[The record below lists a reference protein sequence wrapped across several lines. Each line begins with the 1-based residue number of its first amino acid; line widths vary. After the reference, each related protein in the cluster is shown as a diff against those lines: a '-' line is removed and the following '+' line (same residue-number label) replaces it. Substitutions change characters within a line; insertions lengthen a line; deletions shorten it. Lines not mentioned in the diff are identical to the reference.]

1 MTDALSPTV
10 PAGWYPDPWG
20 SASQRWWDGTA
31 WSENLYPHPDA
42 QPEEQSEPRAE
53 HVVAEPVPVGA
64 QERDAS
70 AASDEDYVPV
80 AVRSTFEPATSYR
93 DAAAP
98 TLNSPYPSRRA
109 LRELATAASDEHAAA
124 MTEDAPM
131 QSEPHEAAIVG
142 GLPAFTQAPEFSPEP
157 VSALPPPVWQDPV
170 AETEPEP
177 EPVEKPV
184 AEAVIESPQDAAAA
198 PAATEPAASEPAAP
212 ELGFVAAEEPAAAP
226 NSAPVENVDDDWAA
240 SLARWDDVDTTSAPP
255 DALPIFGDAPPVSY
269 SQRAMKYQPMHGRT
283 SPVWLI
289 VFMPVLHALCVVGS
303 VYVFPGLLELDATI
317 ALMPAEAAALAMLP
331 VLRDWLLFA
340 LLPLSIAF
348 WVFTFIMGFQDR
360 ARLRLLGHDT
370 TASPWWIV
378 LSPLVYLIVR
388 SVRVRQCTGRRGSG
402 PLTTYICLYIAP
414 PIAIIVASVVTSALY
429 GAIPS

>member
-1 MTDALSPTV
+1 
-10 PAGWYPDPWG
+10 
-20 SASQRWWDGTA
+20 
-31 WSENLYPHPDA
+31 
-42 QPEEQSEPRAE
+42 
-53 HVVAEPVPVGA
+53 
-64 QERDAS
+64 
-70 AASDEDYVPV
+70 
-80 AVRSTFEPATSYR
+80 
-93 DAAAP
+93 
-98 TLNSPYPSRRA
+98 
-109 LRELATAASDEHAAA
+109 
-124 MTEDAPM
+124 
-131 QSEPHEAAIVG
+131 
-142 GLPAFTQAPEFSPEP
+142 
-157 VSALPPPVWQDPV
+157 VWQDPV

-184 AEAVIESPQDAAAA
+184 AEAVIESPQDAVAA

-317 ALMPAEAAALAMLP
+317 ALTPSGAAALAMLP

-340 LLPLSIAF
+340 LLPLSVAF

-370 TASPWWIV
+370 TASPWWIA
-378 LSPLVYLIVR
+378 LNPLIYLIVR

-402 PLTTYICLYIAP
+402 PLTTYLCLYIAP
-414 PIAIIVASVVTSALY
+414 PPGSGTRELHHAGPRHTQSAISGCAASPAGHAGLRTGGSARASPQCSRP
-429 GAIPS
+429 GRNTWRWCVRNHQRVIRGRAGT

>member
-20 SASQRWWDGTA
+20 SASQRWWDGTS
-31 WSENLYPHPDA
+31 WSENLYPHPDT
-42 QPEEQSEPRAE
+42 QPEEQS
-53 HVVAEPVPVGA
+53 
-64 QERDAS
+64 
-70 AASDEDYVPV
+70 
-80 AVRSTFEPATSYR
+80 EPATSYR

-109 LRELATAASDEHAAA
+109 LRELATAAPGEHPAA
-124 MTEDAPM
+124 MMEATPE
-131 QSEPHEAAIVG
+131 QSEPHEAPVVG
-142 GLPAFTQAPEFSPEP
+142 DLPAFIQAPEFSPEP
-157 VSALPPPVWQDPV
+157 VSALPPPVWQDP
-170 AETEPEP
+170 EPEP
-177 EPVEKPV
+177 AETPV
-184 AEAVIESPQDAAAA
+184 AEAVIESSPSAVVA
-198 PAATEPAASEPAAP
+198 PAANEPAAP
-212 ELGFVAAEEPAAAP
+212 ELESVPAEEPTAAP
-226 NSAPVENVDDDWAA
+226 NAAPVENVDDDWAT

-269 SQRAMKYQPMHGRT
+269 SQRAIKYQPMHGRT

-317 ALMPAEAAALAMLP
+317 ALTPSGAAALAMLP

-340 LLPLSIAF
+340 LLPLSVAF

-370 TASPWWIV
+370 TASPWWIA
-378 LSPLVYLIVR
+378 LNPLIYLIVR

-402 PLTTYICLYIAP
+402 PLTTYVCLYVAP
-414 PIAIIVASVVTSALY
+414 PIALIVASVVTSAFY